1 MLCVM
6 HLGSV
11 LVGIVVGLV
20 LGLLVGRLVR
30 RPLRSGAFDEP
41 PVAPGQQP
49 AAQADPASPQPAE
62 PVPETTPAEPAW
74 AASASEFF
82 PVPAGH
88 EPTAEPAFEPA
99 IREDHSLMEALR
111 EVNERLNKEAQT
123 RLSRAS
129 GDSSSESDGEPALVS
144 PPGSGGTQT
153 SGQDLLERSRKL
165 AEDAKLRLS
174 RDAAQENP

>member
-30 RPLRSGAFDEP
+30 RPLRSRAVDDSP
-41 PVAPGQQP
+41 PLAGQQT
-49 AAQADPASPQPAE
+49 AAQADPVSRQSADPGPQG
-62 PVPETTPAEPAW
+62 TPAERGW
-74 AASASEFF
+74 AASASELF
-82 PVPAGH
+82 PVPA
-88 EPTAEPAFEPA
+88 EPGPALEPAFEPA

-123 RLSRAS
+123 RLSRGS
-129 GDSSSESDGEPALVS
+129 GDSSADPDGEPALVS

-174 RDAAQENP
+174 REAGQENP